1 MHRKIVEDNF
11 ELKSKNSKN
20 TYEILEINKNNNE
33 V

>member
-11 ELKSKNSKN
+11 ELKSKKCKN